1 MFAAYRLR
9 TFAAVLV
16 ACLALGA
23 CATAAG
29 PDPVAGPD
37 MVAAGAGANP
47 ERPRFFVQWKS
58 DLPGLTRRPS
68 IAKET
73 APPDY
78 PNSAVRNREEGSVTL
93 DTCVTA
99 EGRLVDITVA
109 SSSGSAT
116 LDNATLDWARAAK
129 YLPAEINGEAF
140 AVCGYRFDYVWQ
152 VSEQR

>member
-1 MFAAYRLR
+1 MA
-9 TFAAVLV
+9 TSWS
-16 ACLALGA
+16 LAPLIEQRA
-23 CATAAG
+23 REH
-29 PDPVAGPD
+29 
-37 MVAAGAGANP
+37 P

-73 APPDY
+73 SPPDY

-99 EGRLVDITVA
+99 DGHLVDISVA
-109 SSSGSAT
+109 TSSGSAT
-116 LDNATLDWARAAK
+116 LDNATLDWARTAK

>member
-1 MFAAYRLR
+1 MRAARHSR
-9 TFAAVLV
+9 TFAAILV
-16 ACLALGA
+16 ASLAVGG
-23 CATAAG
+23 CATAASG
-29 PDPVAGPD
+29 PDPVAAPAV
-37 MVAAGAGANP
+37 VAASAGASSD
-47 ERPRFFVQWKS
+47 RPRFFVQWKS

-78 PNSAVRNREEGSVTL
+78 PLSAVRNEEAGTTTV

-116 LDNATLDWARAAK
+116 LDAATLDWARSAR
-129 YLPAEINGEAF
+129 YLPAEINGEPF

-152 VSEQR
+152 VAE

>member
-1 MFAAYRLR
+1 MLAAYRLR
-9 TFAAVLV
+9 TFAAMLV
-16 ACLALGA
+16 ASPALGA
-23 CATAAG
+23 CASAAG
-29 PDPVAGPD
+29 PDPVAAPE
-37 MVAAGAGANP
+37 MVAASAAEDP

-78 PNSAVRNREEGSVTL
+78 PNSAVRNKEEGSVTL

-99 EGRLVDITVA
+99 DGHLVDISVA
-109 SSSGSAT
+109 SSSGSVTLDQAT
-116 LDNATLDWARAAK
+116 LEWARTAK

>member
-1 MFAAYRLR
+1 MRAARHSR
-9 TFAAVLV
+9 TFGAIL
-16 ACLALGA
+16 LASSTIGA
-23 CATAAG
+23 CATAASD
-29 PDPVAGPD
+29 PDPVAAPAI
-37 MVAAGAGANP
+37 VAASAGASE

-73 APPDY
+73 SPPAY
-78 PNSAVRNREEGSVTL
+78 PPAAVRNQEAGTTTL

-116 LDNATLDWARAAK
+116 LDEATLDWARSAK
-129 YLPAEINGEAF
+129 YLPAEINGEPF
-140 AVCGYRFDYVWQ
+140 AVCGYRFDYVWR
-152 VSEQR
+152 VAE